1 MVNRI
6 LLLFAITIHLKYNII
21 ITKKDKGAGEY
32 MGIYSLGIGCII
44 IVSVIAYLFFSVK
57 RKNTQMHRIYGAMII
72 TSLTH
77 LLAEQGALYTL
88 THDDTVPAWINR
100 GMHQIFLILFLVIF
114 YEVYLYILAM
124 ITDETKESVKKSNWI
139 LVPFVLSTIGVM
151 FLPIEYIHEAAGSY
165 SFGPA
170 IIVVY
175 ISVYILAIT
184 AVTYLVR
191 FRKIIPQKKKKAIAI
206 SLICEV
212 GVGVYQVFHPTHLLS
227 SVGITLL
234 CIGFYLTVESP
245 DNVLIELLVDEKRK
259 VEEANQA
266 KGRFLAQMSHE
277 IRTPIN
283 AILGMDEII
292 LRESKDANIL
302 EYAEDIQG
310 AGQLLLS
317 IVNEILDL
325 SKIESGK
332 MEIVETEYNLSK
344 LIADL
349 TAMISLKAQAKNLI
363 FHINLDKSLPVNLYG
378 DDVRIR
384 QILTNLLSNAIKY
397 TKEGEVELNIK
408 GELQNN
414 VVTLFC
420 SVTDTGIGIKEEDI
434 AGLFEEYKR
443 IEGDSNHYIEGT
455 GLGLNITMGLLKL
468 MGSELQVRSEYGK
481 GSEFFFELKQKAMD
495 CVTIADYE
503 KKSKDIQ
510 TKKHRSSTFTAPKAR
525 ILVVDDNRLNRMV
538 FTKLFQ
544 PTGMQIDEAESG
556 YECIEKMKENC
567 YDMVFLDHMMPGM
580 DGKETLQ
587 RLKEMTDYP
596 SEKAVVVALTAN
608 AFLGAKKEYMNE
620 GFDDF
625 LSKPIIYEDAEELI
639 LRFLPTKLVEYKED
653 I

>member
-1 MVNRI
+1 
-6 LLLFAITIHLKYNII
+6 
-21 ITKKDKGAGEY
+21 
-32 MGIYSLGIGCII
+32 MGIHSLGIGCII
-44 IVSVIAYLFFSVK
+44 IVLVIAYLFFSVK
-57 RKNTQMHRIYGAMII
+57 RKNTQMHRIYGAMVV
-72 TSLTH
+72 TSVTH
-77 LLAEQGALYTL
+77 LLAEQAALYTL

-100 GMHQIFLILFLVIF
+100 GVHQIFLILFLVIF
-114 YEVYLYILAM
+114 YEVYSYILAM
-124 ITDETKESVKKSNWI
+124 ISDETKESVKRSNWI
-139 LVPFVLSTIGVM
+139 LLPFFLSTIGVLV
-151 FLPIEYIHEAAGSY
+151 LPIEYIHEEAGSY

-184 AVTYLVR
+184 AATYLVR

-212 GVGVYQVFHPTHLLS
+212 GVGVYQVFNPTHLLS

-234 CIGFYLTVESP
+234 CIAFYLTVENP

-259 VEEANQA
+259 VEEAKEEAVMANQA

-292 LRESKDANIL
+292 LRESKEANIL

-349 TAMISLKAQAKNLI
+349 TAMISLKAQSKNLT
-363 FHINLDKSLPVNLYG
+363 FDINLDETLPVNLYG

-397 TKEGEVELNIK
+397 TKEGKVELNIK
-408 GELQNN
+408 GELHNN
-414 VVTLFC
+414 IVTLYC
-420 SVTDTGIGIKEEDI
+420 SVTDTGIGIREEDI
-434 AGLFEEYKR
+434 TGLFDEYKR
-443 IEGDSNHYIEGT
+443 IEDDSNHYVEGT
-455 GLGLNITMGLLKL
+455 GLGLTITMRLLKL
-468 MGSELQVRSEYGK
+468 MGSELRVRSEYGK
-481 GSEFFFELKQKAMD
+481 GSEFFFELKQKTMD
-495 CVTIADYE
+495 FMTIADCE
-503 KKSKDIQ
+503 KKNKDIRV
-510 TKKHRSSTFTAPKAR
+510 KKQRSSTFTAPKAR
-525 ILVVDDNRLNRMV
+525 ILVVDDNRVNRMV
-538 FTKLFQ
+538 FVKLFQ
-544 PTGMQIDEAESG
+544 PTQMHIDEAESG
-556 YECIEKMKENC
+556 FECIDKMKEHR
-567 YDMVFLDHMMPGM
+567 YDIVFLDHMMPEM

-587 RLKEMTDYP
+587 RLKEMKDYP
-596 SEKAVVVALTAN
+596 SENAIVVALTAN
-608 AFLGAKKEYMNE
+608 AFVGAKKEYVSE

-625 LSKPIIYEDAEELI
+625 LPKPIIYEDAEELI
-639 LRFLPTKLVEYKED
+639 LRFLPPHLVESKED
-653 I
+653 T